1 MQRCSN
7 ATITL
12 RSVEITIPPPP
23 PNTTDAKA
31 AEVASAE
38 NVLAINLFAFADDV
52 TVADID
58 RNKLAALV
66 NDGTV
71 EDTAERVMDMALE
84 IAATPVDEA
93 AITPVVLLAF
103 ESGIG

>member
-1 MQRCSN
+1 MDT
-7 ATITL
+7 AVAIA
-12 RSVEITIPPPP
+12 
-23 PNTTDAKA
+23 DAP
-31 AEVASAE
+31 AE
-38 NVLAINLFAFADDV
+38 NVLENALVMEGAADVATEIERNRKATRFAVADDV

-93 AITPVVLLAF
+93 AITR
-103 ESGIG
+103 E

>member
-1 MQRCSN
+1 MSGK
-7 ATITL
+7 L
-12 RSVEITIPPPP
+12 
-23 PNTTDAKA
+23 
-31 AEVASAE
+31 
-38 NVLAINLFAFADDV
+38 DV

-93 AITPVVLLAF
+93 AITR
-103 ESGIG
+103 E